1 MALSPELIK
10 TELLHGAC
18 ADSIHD
24 FGISKQKATKS
35 GIPTLGDVLK
45 TLPGNHTDINN
56 NVRDEDKLLNTLLKN
71 KPGDKPVETLVNNL
85 VRTNFTKTLEVNG
98 LTNNTYTIKLLH
110 DSTGKY
116 NIRNI
121 RRTITTDEYKAF
133 LNISGSDPLN
143 MLIDA
148 QTVTINELFGHA
160 AAGPSGKISVNNIL
174 NREVVNDPA
183 PKTYD
188 MKVFK
193 NDGQAVYKIKYDED
207 PRIITYSSFDSSN
220 NELNRNKFFSTLDLC
235 ISPLDS
241 TTANSLPKVKLDI
254 IDNNKNIVHQTNDP
268 HKTNNIATC
277 IAYIMKLLGTTGD
290 KHVKCSAFFQCK
302 RSGDW
307 LQALSCFD
315 VGRQYSDGIIQG
327 KITLVTHDRIL
338 LWYAL
343 FMGINV
349 IFTGSI
355 AGIGEAAFQESK
367 YDEEDDN
374 ELDLE
379 NIKRQKIMLYFGANA
394 ETAAERLTR
403 YKALAQAYNSKLASF
418 EQNKRQYNTWIK
430 EIIASINTKIDAAK
444 VVALGHIHPAEGKTK
459 AKIEIKELSVAT
471 KEVLQLFWKLTAI
484 HYVEYDIP
492 VTNTSIA
499 LKDLEGF
506 VSKCITIEGIQDTI
520 KTKSDLLYKSNAYEV
535 NDEYMHIP
543 DMFIDYTRKIRSGE
557 SNEIRTLKFCNYL
570 QFRLP
575 NQYISKLSGILG
587 EITGKYKADAPALAY
602 KKDFI
607 INYVITIFNRDN
619 YDKISDIIVEYLKD
633 GAKEKVPT
641 ELNLDKEA
649 EKLVDEKDDISDY
662 VDDGSEGNR
671 RRAFVVSD
679 MNVENYAREYAN
691 KVEGIL
697 VGGSANEGMQSGGSK
712 HDSYM
717 LYMCYLYR
725 LMTAVGGFDDDDCT
739 DYMYY
744 DALARLVC
752 SSVNLVNNDFD
763 SLLVV
768 PFYALPN
775 DDWDPED
782 ALIKNRDFKEC
793 VRIVSHNV
801 ALQSVNMREG
811 DIPFTNRHNAQNP
824 METKDFEKKFKHI
837 TTNMRKLPFKNRQK
851 YILEKLSGIINHL
864 NAPKEDGPKFQGIAM
879 VSGLGI
885 QPQNTRK
892 LKQTVTAIGGKKKY
906 KASPRRKTLRK
917 TRRHR

>member
-1 MALSPELIK
+1 MALSPEYIL

-24 FGISKQKATKS
+24 FGISKDKNTKK
-35 GIPTLGDVLK
+35 GTPTLGDVLK
-45 TLPGNHTDINN
+45 TLPGNHAVINKN
-56 NVRDEDKLLNTLLKN
+56 IRDENTLLNIILKI
-71 KPGDKPVETLVNNL
+71 KEGDKPIEMLVKEL
-85 VRTNFTKTLEVNG
+85 VDSKFTKTLEVTG

-121 RRTITTDEYKAF
+121 RKTIKTDEYKAF
-133 LNISGSDPLN
+133 FNISGSDPLN

-160 AAGPSGKISVNNIL
+160 VAGPSGKIYVNNIL

-193 NDGQAVYKIKYDED
+193 NDGQAVYKIKYDKD
-207 PRIITYSSFDSSN
+207 PRIITYSSFETSN

-235 ISPLDS
+235 ISPLDT
-241 TTANSLPKVKLDI
+241 TTANSLPKVNLDI
-254 IDNNKNIVHQTNDP
+254 IDKNKKIVHQTNDP
-268 HKTNNIATC
+268 HKTNNVATC
-277 IAYIMKLLGTTGD
+277 IAYIKKLLGTTGD

-315 VGRQYSDGIIQG
+315 VGRQYSDGKIQG

-355 AGIGEAAFQESK
+355 AGTGAPDYQGTN
-367 YDEEDDN
+367 YDEDDDT

-394 ETAAERLTR
+394 ETPDDRLTR
-403 YKALAQAYNSKLASF
+403 YKALAEAYNAKLATF
-418 EQNKRQYNTWIK
+418 EENKRQYNTWIQ
-430 EIIASINTKIDAAK
+430 EIIASVNTQIDAAK
-444 VVALGHIHPAEGKTK
+444 VNALGHIHADKGKVD
-459 AKIEIKELSVAT
+459 IKELSKAT

-492 VTNTSIA
+492 VTNTSTA
-499 LKDLEGF
+499 LADLEVF
-506 VSKCITIEGIQDTI
+506 VSKCITVEGIQDTI
-520 KTKSDLLYKSNAYEV
+520 KSKSDLLYKSRAYEV
-535 NDEYMHIP
+535 NDEYTNIP
-543 DMFIDYTRKIRSGE
+543 DMYLDYTRKVRAGE

-575 NQYISKLSGILG
+575 NQYIINLSGILE
-587 EITGKYKADAPALAY
+587 EITNKYKAVTSDSVY
-602 KKDFI
+602 NKNFI
-607 INYVITIFNRDN
+607 INYVIAIFNRDN
-619 YDKISDIIVEYLKD
+619 YDKLSDIIVEYLKH

-641 ELNLDKEA
+641 GIDLNKEA
-649 EKLVDEKDDISDY
+649 ETSADDADDKADY
-662 VDDGSEGNR
+662 VDDGIPGNR
-671 RRAFVVSD
+671 GRAFVVSD
-679 MNVENYAREYAN
+679 MYVEIYGEEYAN
-691 KVEGIL
+691 KVEGVV
-697 VGGSANEGMQSGGSK
+697 VGGSVNEGMQSGGSK

-717 LYMCYLYR
+717 LYMCYLYT

-752 SSVNLVNNDFD
+752 SSVHLVNNNFD
-763 SLLVV
+763 SLLVL

-775 DDWDPED
+775 GDWDPED
-782 ALIKNRDFKEC
+782 TLIKNREFKEC

-801 ALQSVNMREG
+801 ALQTVNMREG
-811 DIPFTNRHNAQNP
+811 DIPFTNRHNAPNP
-824 METKDFEKKFKHI
+824 METKQFKINFKDI
-837 TTNMRKLPFKNRQK
+837 TSKMIKLPFKSRQK
-851 YILEKLSGIINHL
+851 YILGKLSNIISHL
-864 NAPKEDGPKFQGIAM
+864 NSPKEDGPKFHGIAM
-879 VSGLGI
+879 VSGPGI
-885 QPQNTRK
+885 QAQNTRK
-892 LKQTVTAIGGKKKY
+892 LKKTVSAVGGKKKY
-906 KASPRRKTLRK
+906 KGSPRRRTLRK
-917 TRRHR
+917 TRKHR